1 MAKKRLKADLSISG
15 IRKLQEEIEKY
26 QNSLEYKARLLAEK
40 LAEMGV
46 DVINVKIEESPLGKY
61 VSVRTDISADKMGC
75 KAILIATGQ
84 VKQSEGYEPFSTL
97 LAIEF
102 GAGIYHNPIANPNAE
117 DFGLGVGTFPG
128 QIHAFENGWYYWDD
142 TSEEWRYTHGVKATM
157 PMYQA
162 SLEIQKNAVKIAKQ
176 IFGS

>member
-1 MAKKRLKADLSISG
+1 MAKKRFKSDLSISG
-15 IRKLQEEIEKY
+15 IKQLQKDIIKY
-26 QNSLEYKARLLAEK
+26 QNALPNKARLLAER

-46 DVINVKIEESPLGKY
+46 EVINVKIEESPLGKY

-84 VKQSEGYEPFSTL
+84 VKQSEEYEPFSTL

-117 DFGLGVGTFPG
+117 DFGLCVGTFPG
-128 QIHAFENGWYYWDD
+128 QIHAFEDGWYFWD
-142 TSEEWRYTHGVKATM
+142 EEKQQWMYTHGVKATM

-162 SLEIQKNAVKIAKQ
+162 SLEIQKNVVKIAKQ